1 MQNITFKKFSFS
13 LLGFYKKI
21 QSLIN
26 QNLFELSNEIFKI
39 SLYKIINPVKLSFTG
54 LLLFLIVPITIQ
66 AQCNVET
73 INADFEF
80 PEIYRT
86 PTYVNQDAYP
96 ESQLGWRTT
105 ASDGILEFWRN
116 GNFYGRNAY
125 SGNQFVELNANE
137 ASGLYQDYDTSIA
150 TYFEYSFYHMGRDG
164 VDTMVLRAG
173 PPGGPYVDIKT
184 ARTGKQWI
192 EYPGTYKV
200 PKNQPVTRFIFEAVS
215 TATGNL
221 GSGNF
226 LDAINFTAT
235 IDPPTLT
242 SDSDLLIPHNNTVE
256 KTICYNT
263 TTSFS
268 ASGLSGST
276 FYWYDSS
283 GTVLLYQGD
292 VFETPVLSKD
302 TSYKVKQSNTSGC
315 ESSFLEF
322 KVTINPLPTLTIHQ
336 PEAVCS
342 PETVDLT
349 ADAITT
355 KGKSADKLTYYTDKT
370 ALTILTNPEKAA
382 AGTYYIKSTNAEEC
396 FVIEP
401 VTVKVNDLPIKPELG
416 PVTQPNCNTSTGSV
430 TLINYDGLYTYNV
443 IPLTDVVQN
452 GNTITAPVGKYL
464 IYASKGDCR
473 SDTENLQI
481 NTYSELTAV
490 LMADSLIPQLCAGE
504 KDGSFKIEI
513 IGGIKPY
520 TLSLD
525 NKNVAYAPITT
536 NEYTFI
542 ELSGGSHTVYIK
554 DALDCVTE
562 IEVYIPKGI
571 TINPVANVSYS
582 CLNDLPVN
590 SVKIT
595 VDSSIT
601 DLDDLDYSLD
611 GITYQSKNTFVN
623 VPAGKQSIKVRHTNG
638 CIQSTKDFTIDYIE
652 PLALTLVDGELNEIV
667 ATATGGNGQYRY
679 SFNDESFSTTN
690 KLIIYKSRI
699 YTVTVT
705 DKNGCITT
713 ASKYFEYIDVCI
725 PNHFTP
731 NGDGVNDEWGPGC
744 TTQYKNLTFTI
755 FDRYGR
761 IIGNYKYGQK
771 WDGKYNGTE
780 LSSGDYWYVFKVN
793 DNKDNREFVGH
804 FTLYR

>member
-1 MQNITFKKFSFS
+1 MQNLTHNGANINWSFFSSNKLISFLYSGTITILCLKNRINSSKKCFAKPI
-13 LLGFYKKI
+13 GK
-21 QSLIN
+21 
-26 QNLFELSNEIFKI
+26 
-39 SLYKIINPVKLSFTG
+39 
-54 LLLFLIVPITIQ
+54 LLFFFIPFTIQ
-66 AQCNVET
+66 AQCIVNT

-80 PEIYRT
+80 PRVT
-86 PTYVNQDAYP
+86 GAGNYVNQNNNPA
-96 ESQLGWRTT
+96 QLGWKTT
-105 ASDGILEFWRN
+105 ATDGLLEFWSSPN
-116 GNFYGRNAY
+116 IYGRTAY
-125 SGNQFVELNANE
+125 SGTQFVELNATQ
-137 ASGLYQDYDTSIA
+137 ASGLYQDYNTSIA
-150 TYFEYSFYHMGRDG
+150 TYFQYSFYHMGRDG

-235 IDPPTLT
+235 IDPPNLVN
-242 SDSDLLIPHNNTVE
+242 DLNDLDVDISNNTAE
-256 KTICYNT
+256 KAICYNT
-263 TTSFS
+263 KTQFT
-268 ASGLSGST
+268 ATGLPGST
-276 FYWYDSS
+276 FYWYDSDEII
-283 GTVLLYQGD
+283 LLHEGSA
-292 VFETPVLSKD
+292 FTTPIL
-302 TSYKVKQSNTSGC
+302 TENTTYKVKQINTSNC
-315 ESSFLEF
+315 ESSFTEV
-322 KVTINPLPTLTIHQ
+322 KVIINPLPTLTIHQ

-342 PETVDLT
+342 PETLDLT

-355 KGKSADKLTYYTDKT
+355 KGKSTDKLTYYTDKT
-370 ALTILTNPEKAA
+370 ALTILTNPEKAS
-382 AGTYYIKSTNAEEC
+382 AGTYYIKSTNAEGC

-443 IPLTDVVQN
+443 IPSTDVVQN

-652 PLALTLVDGELNEIV
+652 PLALTLADGELNEIV

-679 SFNDESFSTTN
+679 SFNDESISTTN
-690 KLIIYKSRI
+690 KVIIYKSGI

-705 DKNGCITT
+705 DQNGCTT
-713 ASKYFEYIDVCI
+713 TSSKYFEYIDVCI
-725 PNHFTP
+725 PNNFTP
-731 NGDGVNDEWGPGC
+731 NGDGINDEWSPVC

-771 WDGKYNGTE
+771 WDGKYNGAE
-780 LSSGDYWYVFKVN
+780 LPSGDYWYVFKLN
-793 DNKDNREFVGH
+793 DNNDNREFVGH